1 MAASDNLHSR
11 VVGWVKIL
19 LPLAALVLLST
30 LFLFARKNGESES
43 IPYAEIDAL
52 AREQMIRNPS
62 FSGVSDT
69 GAVIKIG
76 ADSARPDPAI
86 PTRVTIDAPRLTLD
100 AADGTSVL
108 ITAGAGALDSD
119 ASTAQLTGLARLVT
133 SNGYTME
140 SSGLDADLETGTVT
154 SHGQMAVQAP
164 FGQLTAGQVVI
175 HWAESGEGQQLQFT
189 QGVKLVYEPPQS
201 DAERGEE

>member
-1 MAASDNLHSR
+1 MTASDNLHSQ
-11 VVGWVKIL
+11 VVGWAKVL

-30 LFLFARKNGESES
+30 LFLFARKNEEAES
-43 IPYAEIDAL
+43 IPYAEITAL
-52 AREQMIRNPS
+52 AREQVITNPS

-69 GAVIKIG
+69 GAVIQIR
-76 ADSARPDPAI
+76 ADAARPDLEM
-86 PTRVTIDAPRLTLD
+86 PTRVTIDAPRLMLD
-100 AADGTSVL
+100 AADGTSLRVN
-108 ITAGAGALDSD
+108 AGAGMIDS
-119 ASTAQLTGLARLVT
+119 AAGIAQMTGLARLIT

-154 SHGQMAVQAP
+154 SHGQMAIQAP

-189 QGVKLVYEPPQS
+189 QGVKLVYEPPQA